1 MAIPGAAA
9 AFQRGE
15 SVMTEVLHNPVT
27 GEIIESKPN
36 LSQPIHPSPMP
47 DLAPAPVRRRRKK
60 SNGKAHRPP
69 PPADETKRAK
79 FERLAEQRFGNVVKA
94 LHVLRKL
101 GRNQSDY
108 EYDDEDVDLIR
119 EKIFAEVD
127 AACGE
132 LKRRGKPV
140 QTKLFG

>member
-1 MAIPGAAA
+1 
-9 AFQRGE
+9 
-15 SVMTEVLHNPVT
+15 MTEVLHNPVT

-47 DLAPAPVRRRRKK
+47 DLAPAPV
-60 SNGKAHRPP
+60 
-69 PPADETKRAK
+69 PADETKRAK